1 MVKREILITG
11 HQNDNNSN
19 APFMFS
25 ARENNVI
32 ECAGKYF
39 EQPCKR
45 EPTIAVM
52 RNVDACITR
61 AYVRATRERQKRSR
75 QRGQNDHTFT
85 VSLWQWH
92 CPWQGLG

>member
-1 MVKREILITG
+1 
-11 HQNDNNSN
+11 
-19 APFMFS
+19 MFS

-32 ECAGKYF
+32 ESAGKYF
-39 EQPCKR
+39 EQSSKR
-45 EPTIAVM
+45 AYYYRELV
-52 RNVDACITR
+52 RNVNACIMR